1 MTHKKNIWIINQYG
15 STPDTGIGGRHFYLA
30 QELTNSGYSVT
41 LITASYHHLLKTPIN
56 ISSNYT
62 TIQSYGVT
70 NVLIKMP
77 YYEHAHSKKRIINWF
92 NFANKLRGL
101 KHYLTDKPDAIL
113 YTSPSL
119 VGYLGAES
127 LAKYYKVPLS
137 FEVRDIWPLT
147 LCQLG
152 GFSTKHPFIKLLQ
165 YIEDRAYKNADHLI
179 SNLKYLD
186 RHIQSRGL
194 SSNNFHWIPNG
205 YSQNEVDQ
213 KTPLADLV
221 KQQLPRDRFIVGYT
235 GTLGVANCLD
245 TLIEAA
251 QQLNDQPGIAF
262 VIVGQGK
269 EKNQLQAKVKQ
280 LGINNITFIDAI
292 PKIQIQSML
301 AEFNVCFIGLT
312 KDELFHYGVSPN
324 KLFDY
329 FCSAKPIIYAID
341 SGDYRP
347 VSDAKA
353 GIQIEPESVSELV
366 NAVKTLYN
374 MDKLELHKMGQNGQV
389 IAKNHYEY
397 QSLAK
402 KLEGIIFT
410 HRHSK

>member
-1 MTHKKNIWIINQYG
+1 MSQKNIWIINQYG
-15 STPDTGIGGRHFYLA
+15 STPDTGIGGRHFYLE
-30 QELTNSGYSVT
+30 QELIKSGYTVT
-41 LITASYHHLLKTPIN
+41 LITASYHHLLKAPIN
-56 ISSNYT
+56 VSSNYT
-62 TIQSYGVT
+62 TVQSSGVK

-152 GFSTKHPFIKLLQ
+152 GFSTTHPFIKLLQ

-186 RHIQSRGL
+186 RHIQSRGF

-205 YSQNEVDQ
+205 YSQHEVAQ
-213 KTPLADLV
+213 KEYLANGV
-221 KQQLPRDRFIVGYT
+221 AQQLPHGKFIIGYT
-235 GTLGVANCLD
+235 GTLGLANNLD
-245 TLIEAA
+245 TLIDAA
-251 QQLNDQPGIAF
+251 KQLKDNTEIAF
-262 VIVGQGK
+262 VIVGNGK
-269 EKNQLQAKVKQ
+269 EKYRLQTKVKQ
-280 LGINNITFIDAI
+280 LSLSNITFIDAI

-301 AEFNVCFIGLT
+301 AAFHVCFIGLT
-312 KDELFHYGVSPN
+312 KDDLFHYGVSPN

-329 FCSAKPIIYAID
+329 LCSGKPIIYAID

-347 VSDAKA
+347 VSEANA
-353 GIQIEPESVSELV
+353 GIEIEPDNVDDLV
-366 NAVKTLYN
+366 NAIKTLHR
-374 MDKLELHKMGQNGQV
+374 MDIRQLNQMGKNGQEV
-389 IAKNHYEY
+389 ASNQYEY
-397 QSLAK
+397 QSLAN
-402 KLEGIIFT
+402 KLEQIIFT
-410 HRHSK
+410 HRQTK

>member
-1 MTHKKNIWIINQYG
+1 MSQKNIWIINQYG

-30 QELTNSGYSVT
+30 QELINLGYSVT
-41 LITASYHHLLKTPIN
+41 LITASYHHLLKAPIDV
-56 ISSNYT
+56 SSNYT
-62 TIQSYGVT
+62 TIQISGVK

-101 KHYLTDKPDAIL
+101 KHYLTDRPDAIL

-127 LAKYYKVPLS
+127 LAKYYKVPLN

-165 YIEDRAYKNADHLI
+165 SIEDRAYKNADHLI

-186 RHIQSRGL
+186 RHIQSRGF

-205 YSQNEVDQ
+205 YSQSEVDQ
-213 KTPLADLV
+213 KTPLDDLV

-245 TLIEAA
+245 TLIDAA

-269 EKNQLQAKVKQ
+269 EKKHLQAKVKQ

-312 KDELFHYGVSPN
+312 KDDLFHYGVSPN

-329 FCSAKPIIYAID
+329 FCSGKPIIYAID
-341 SGDYRP
+341 SGAYRP

-353 GIQIEPESVSELV
+353 GLQIEPESVSELV
-366 NAVKTLYN
+366 SAIQTLYN
-374 MDKLELHKMGQNGQV
+374 MDRQELNRMGQNGQE
-389 IAKNHYEY
+389 IAKKHYEY

-402 KLEGIIFT
+402 KLEDIIFT
-410 HRHSK
+410 HRLSK